1 MDNITNFLY
10 VIGSVFAP
18 MIAVQI
24 VDYYFIKRDNSKKE
38 ISVLNIIVWLLGFII
53 YRYLMNVN
61 LIIGN
66 TIPSMLIT
74 IILALV
80 LNKIFSKRL
89 DK

>member
-1 MDNITNFLY
+1 
-10 VIGSVFAP
+10 

>member
-1 MDNITNFLY
+1 
-10 VIGSVFAP
+10 
-18 MIAVQI
+18 
-24 VDYYFIKRDNSKKE
+24 
-38 ISVLNIIVWLLGFII
+38 
-53 YRYLMNVN
+53 MNVN